1 MTETSRPSPLLIIG
15 LGNPGRG
22 YRRNRHNI
30 GFQVLD
36 ALAESLDAR
45 FTRMQA
51 NALVTDARLDGIR
64 VILAKPQT
72 FMNNAGQ
79 SVGSLSRF
87 FRLPPEQILAVYDD
101 LDLPLGALRLRPGG
115 GTGGHR
121 GLGSIVDHLG
131 LDDFPRL
138 RFGIGRPPGAM
149 DPADYVLQDFGR
161 ADEELVS
168 SNVERAV
175 ACIRSFA
182 LEGIQAAMTR
192 FNAASE

>member
-36 ALAESLDAR
+36 ALAESVDAR

-51 NALVTDARLDGIR
+51 NALVTDARLEGIC

-79 SVGSLSRF
+79 SVGSLARF

>member
-36 ALAESLDAR
+36 ALAESVDAR

-51 NALVTDARLDGIR
+51 NALVTDARLEGIR

-79 SVGSLSRF
+79 SVGSLARF

-161 ADEELVS
+161 GDEELVS
-168 SNVERAV
+168 SNVVRAV

-192 FNAASE
+192 FNAASG

>member
-1 MTETSRPSPLLIIG
+1 MRWPRVS
-15 LGNPGRG
+15 
-22 YRRNRHNI
+22 
-30 GFQVLD
+30 
-36 ALAESLDAR
+36 DAR

-79 SVGSLSRF
+79 SVGSLARF
-87 FRLPPEQILAVYDD
+87 FRLPAEQILAVYDD

-161 ADEELVS
+161 SDEELVS

>member
-36 ALAESLDAR
+36 ALAESVDAR

-51 NALVTDARLDGIR
+51 NALVTDARLEGIR

-79 SVGSLSRF
+79 SVGSLARF

>member
-79 SVGSLSRF
+79 SVGSLARF
-87 FRLPPEQILAVYDD
+87 FRLPAEQILAVYDD

-182 LEGIQAAMTR
+182 LEGVQAAMTR